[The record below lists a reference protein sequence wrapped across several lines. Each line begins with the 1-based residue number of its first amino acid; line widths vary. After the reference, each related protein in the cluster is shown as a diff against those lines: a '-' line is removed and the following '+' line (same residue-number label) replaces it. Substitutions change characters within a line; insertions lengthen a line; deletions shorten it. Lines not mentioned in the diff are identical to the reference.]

1 VRKKVKSEKF
11 QRYFGG
17 AKKVSGSPV
26 DCAMA
31 PRIVS
36 IIGSR
41 PEIVQ
46 AAPLSLAFS
55 GCVEEI
61 LVHTGQH
68 YDPALSDL
76 QIADLRLPLPEHNLG
91 VGSLPNAES
100 VAVAEER
107 IARVIESERPDAVL
121 VRGDTNATIAGARA
135 AVAAGVPLLHVEAG
149 LRSYRDDMPEEANRI
164 ETDRLSDLLF
174 APCEHARETLLSEG
188 IEGAVEVTGD
198 VLADV
203 LLASRDRLD
212 KGGEEGEYVLATA
225 HRNYNTDS
233 PERLGAVL
241 TCLEAAER
249 RVIFPLHP
257 RTRKSLET
265 WGLAVPANVEVRDAV
280 TYTEMLTLERDAV
293 AIATDSG
300 GVQRE
305 AYLWGVPCVTMRE
318 ETEWVETVSTGW
330 NTLVGVDAEKFRTAL
345 AKPRPESR
353 PPIFGDGNAAERIA
367 ALTVAHLERSLEGSV
382 A

>member
-1 VRKKVKSEKF
+1 
-11 QRYFGG
+11 
-17 AKKVSGSPV
+17 
-26 DCAMA
+26 MA
-31 PRIVS
+31 PRIIS

-46 AAPLSLAFS
+46 AAPLSLAFN

-68 YDPALSDL
+68 YDPAMSDL

-91 VGSLPNAES
+91 VGSLPNDES
-100 VAVAEER
+100 ITVAEER
-107 IARVIESERPDAVL
+107 IGRVIESEQPDAVL
-121 VRGDTNATIAGARA
+121 VRGDTSATIAGARA

-174 APCEHARETLLSEG
+174 APCEHARQTLISEG
-188 IEGAVEVTGD
+188 IPGTIVVTGD

-203 LLASRDRLD
+203 LLSSRDRLGE
-212 KGGEEGEYVLATA
+212 GGEEGDYVLATA

-241 TCLEAAER
+241 ACLEATEQ

-257 RTRKSLET
+257 RTRKSLKV
-265 WGLAVPANVEVRDAV
+265 WGLTVPANVEVRDAV
-280 TYTEMLTLERDAV
+280 TYTEMLTLERDAL

-305 AYLWGVPCVTMRE
+305 AYLWGVRCITMRE

-330 NTLVGVDAEKFRTAL
+330 NTLVGVDVEQFRAAL
-345 AKPRPESR
+345 AKPQPQAR
-353 PPIFGDGNAAERIA
+353 PPIFGDGSAAERIA
-367 ALTVAHLERSLEGSV
+367 EVTVSHLERALEGSPV
-382 A
+382 

>member
-1 VRKKVKSEKF
+1 
-11 QRYFGG
+11 
-17 AKKVSGSPV
+17 
-26 DCAMA
+26 MA

-46 AAPLSLAFS
+46 AAPLSLAFN

-91 VGSLPNAES
+91 VGSLPNEEGVT
-100 VAVAEER
+100 VAQER
-107 IARVIESERPDAVL
+107 IARVIESERPAAVL

-135 AVAAGVPLLHVEAG
+135 AVEAGVPLLHVEAG

-174 APCEHARETLLSEG
+174 APCEHARQTLICEG
-188 IEGAVEVTGD
+188 VQGTVVVTGD
-198 VLADV
+198 PLADV
-203 LLASRDRLD
+203 LLATRDRLD
-212 KGGEEGEYVLATA
+212 ESGEEGEYVLATA

-241 TCLEAAER
+241 SCLESTER

-257 RTRKSLET
+257 RTRKSLAT
-265 WGLAVPANVEVRDAV
+265 WGLKVPANVEVRDAV
-280 TYTEMLTLERDAV
+280 TYTEMLALERDAV

-305 AYLWGVPCVTMRE
+305 AYLWGVPCITMRE

-330 NTLVGVDAEKFRTAL
+330 NTLVGVDAEKFRA
-345 AKPRPESR
+345 AMVKPRPEER
-353 PPIFGDGNAAERIA
+353 PPIFGDGNASQRIA
-367 ALTVAHLERSLEGSV
+367 ELTVAHLELTVEGSLV
-382 A
+382 

>member
-1 VRKKVKSEKF
+1 MV
-11 QRYFGG
+11 
-17 AKKVSGSPV
+17 
-26 DCAMA
+26 
-31 PRIVS
+31 PRILS

-55 GCVEEI
+55 SCVEEI

-68 YDPALSDL
+68 YDPGMSDL
-76 QIADLRLPLPEHNLG
+76 QIADLRLPLPEFNLG
-91 VGSLPNAES
+91 VGSLPQGQA

-107 IARVIESERPDAVL
+107 IARVIAQHEPDAVL

-135 AVAAGVPLLHVEAG
+135 AVAAGTPLLHVEAG
-149 LRSYRDDMPEEANRI
+149 LRSYRADMPEEANRI

-174 APCEHARETLLSEG
+174 APCEHAREVLVREG
-188 IEGAVEVTGD
+188 VAGVVQVTGD

-203 LLASRDRLD
+203 LLATRARLPEA
-212 KGGEEGEYVLATA
+212 GERGEYVLATA

-233 PERLGAVL
+233 AARLRALLDCLGA
-241 TCLEAAER
+241 AEC

-257 RTRKSLET
+257 RTRARIEAWSLSI
-265 WGLAVPANVEVRDAV
+265 PANVELREPL
-280 TYTEMLTLERDAV
+280 TYTEMLTLERDAS

-305 AYLWGVPCVTMRE
+305 AYLWGVPCITMRE
-318 ETEWVETVSTGW
+318 ETEWIETVATGW
-330 NTLVGVDAEKFRTAL
+330 NTLVGVDRDLFVAAL
-345 AKPRPESR
+345 ARPRPATR
-353 PPIFGDGNAAERIA
+353 PPIFGDGHAAERIA
-367 ALTVAHLERSLEGSV
+367 ALTVAHLDRALERSV

>member
-1 VRKKVKSEKF
+1 V
-11 QRYFGG
+11 
-17 AKKVSGSPV
+17 
-26 DCAMA
+26 A

-46 AAPLSLAFS
+46 AAPLSLAFAN
-55 GCVEEI
+55 CVEEI

-76 QIADLRLPLPEHNLG
+76 QIADLKLPLPAHNLG

-100 VAVAEER
+100 VAVAEDR
-107 IARVIESERPDAVL
+107 IARVIETEKPDAVL
-121 VRGDTNATIAGARA
+121 VRGDTNATVAGARA
-135 AVAAGVPLLHVEAG
+135 AVAAGIPLLHVEAG

-164 ETDRLSDLLF
+164 ETDRLSELLF
-174 APCEHARETLLSEG
+174 APCEHARETLLDEG
-188 IEGAVEVTGD
+188 VSGTVRVTGD

-203 LLASRDRLD
+203 LLSTRDRLPE
-212 KGGEEGEYVLATA
+212 GGEQGEYVLATA

-241 TCLEAAER
+241 ACLEAAER

-257 RTRKSLET
+257 RTRKSLEA

-280 TYTEMLTLERDAV
+280 TYTEMLSLERGAV

-305 AYLWGVPCVTMRE
+305 AYLWGVPCITMRE

-330 NTLVGVDAEKFRTAL
+330 NTLVGVDAGQFRAAL
-345 AKPRPESR
+345 AKPSPQSR

-367 ALTVAHLERSLEGSV
+367 ELTVSHLDRALEESAV
-382 A
+382 

>member
-1 VRKKVKSEKF
+1 
-11 QRYFGG
+11 
-17 AKKVSGSPV
+17 
-26 DCAMA
+26 MA
-31 PRIVS
+31 PRILS

-55 GCVEEI
+55 DCIEEI

-68 YDPALSDL
+68 YDPGMSDL
-76 QIADLRLPLPEHNLG
+76 QIADLRLPLPEFNLG
-91 VGSLPNAES
+91 VGSLPQDQAI
-100 VAVAEER
+100 AVAEKR
-107 IARVIESERPDAVL
+107 IGRVIAVHEPDAVL

-135 AVAAGVPLLHVEAG
+135 AVSAGVPLLHVEAG

-164 ETDRLSDLLF
+164 ETDRLSDVLF
-174 APCEHARETLLSEG
+174 APCEHARDVLVEEG
-188 IEGAVEVTGD
+188 VKGEVHVTGD

-203 LLASRDRLD
+203 LFATRARLREVD
-212 KGGEEGEYVLATA
+212 EQGDYILATA

-233 PERLGAVL
+233 AERLAMVL
-241 TCLEAAER
+241 DCLRAARR
-249 RVIFPLHP
+249 RVIFPIHP
-257 RTRKSLET
+257 RTRRRIES
-265 WGLAVPANVEVRDAV
+265 WGLEVPANVEVRDPL
-280 TYTEMLTLERDAV
+280 TYTEMLTLERGAS

-318 ETEWVETVSTGW
+318 ETEWIETVSTGW
-330 NTLVGVDAEKFRTAL
+330 NTLVGVDKDAFVAAL
-345 AKPRPESR
+345 SKPMPHER
-353 PPIFGDGNAAERIA
+353 PPIFGDGHAARRIA
-367 ALTVAHLERSLEGSV
+367 EIVVAHFEPAKARPAEPVAMERSV

>member
-1 VRKKVKSEKF
+1 
-11 QRYFGG
+11 
-17 AKKVSGSPV
+17 
-26 DCAMA
+26 MA

-55 GCVEEI
+55 NCVEEI

-68 YDPALSDL
+68 YDPKLSDL
-76 QIADLRLPLPEHNLG
+76 QIADLKLPLPEFNLG
-91 VGSLPNAES
+91 VGSLPNSES
-100 VAVAEER
+100 VSVAEER
-107 IARVIESERPDAVL
+107 IARVIESEKPDAVL

-164 ETDRLSDLLF
+164 ETDRLSQLLF
-174 APCEHARETLLSEG
+174 APCEHAREVLLREG
-188 IEGAVEVTGD
+188 VFGAVEVTGD

-203 LLASRDRLD
+203 LLSSRDRLPEGD
-212 KGGEEGEYVLATA
+212 EEGEYVLATA

-241 TCLEAAER
+241 ACLEAAEV
-249 RVIFPLHP
+249 RVIFPMHP

-265 WGLAVPANVEVRDAV
+265 WSLGVPANVELRDPV
-280 TYTEMLTLERDAV
+280 TYTEMLVLERDAV

-318 ETEWVETVSTGW
+318 ETEWIETVSTGW
-330 NTLVGVDAEKFRTAL
+330 NRLVGVDAEKFRAAL
-345 AKPRPESR
+345 ATPSPEAR
-353 PPIFGDGNAAERIA
+353 PPIFGNGNAAERIA
-367 ALTVAHLERSLEGSV
+367 ELTVAHLERALEGSHV
-382 A
+382 

>member
-1 VRKKVKSEKF
+1 
-11 QRYFGG
+11 
-17 AKKVSGSPV
+17 
-26 DCAMA
+26 MA

-46 AAPLSLAFS
+46 AAPLSLAYS
-55 GCVEEI
+55 NCIDEI

-68 YDPALSDL
+68 YDPGMSDL
-76 QIADLRLPLPEHNLG
+76 QIADLHLPLPKFNLG
-91 VGSLPNAES
+91 VGSLPNADA
-100 VAVAEER
+100 VVVAEDR
-107 IARVIESERPDAVL
+107 IARVIETTRPDAVL

-135 AVAAGVPLLHVEAG
+135 AVAAGVLLLHVEAG

-174 APCEHARETLLSEG
+174 APCEHAREVLDEEG
-188 IEGAVEVTGD
+188 VPGVVHVTGD

-203 LLASRDRLD
+203 LLATRSRLPEA
-212 KGGEEGEYVLATA
+212 GEQGEYILATA
-225 HRNYNTDS
+225 HRNYNTDT

-241 TCLEAAER
+241 DCLAAAEC
-249 RVIFPLHP
+249 RVVFPIHP
-257 RTRKSLET
+257 RTLKSIEAWNLE
-265 WGLAVPANVEVRDAV
+265 LPANVELRDPL
-280 TYTEMLTLERDAV
+280 TYTEMLVLERGAK

-318 ETEWVETVSTGW
+318 ETEWIETVSTGW
-330 NTLVGVDAEKFRTAL
+330 NTLVGVDAEQFRAAL
-345 AKPRPESR
+345 EKPRPAER

-367 ALTVAHLERSLEGSV
+367 ALTVAHVEGAPSAAEREKSV
-382 A
+382 V